1 MFKILDCTLR
11 DGGYYTNWDFSP
23 EVIDAYI
30 QAMNQLPIDYLEIG
44 YRNIPSKVYLGKL
57 GYSPVSVL
65 RHLRAM
71 CAKKLVVMLN
81 EKDVRSTNLKYLLI
95 PIQGLVD
102 MVRLCISSR
111 CAQSLSSSALL
122 SSSSAVNLFLPLF
135 FLSPQYFDNAYPI

>member
-102 MVRLCISSR
+102 MV
-111 CAQSLSSSALL
+111 LL
-122 SSSSAVNLFLPLF
+122 ILITSIGHLH
-135 FLSPQYFDNAYPI
+135 

>member
-1 MFKILDCTLR
+1 MGRDRQGTLVSYRPDIKVLDCTLR

-81 EKDVRSTNLKYLLI
+81 EKDVRAAACRMAS
-95 PIQGLVD
+95 
-102 MVRLCISSR
+102 
-111 CAQSLSSSALL
+111 
-122 SSSSAVNLFLPLF
+122 
-135 FLSPQYFDNAYPI
+135 

>member
-57 GYSPVSVL
+57 GYSHPF
-65 RHLRAM
+65 
-71 CAKKLVVMLN
+71 
-81 EKDVRSTNLKYLLI
+81 
-95 PIQGLVD
+95 Q
-102 MVRLCISSR
+102 
-111 CAQSLSSSALL
+111 
-122 SSSSAVNLFLPLF
+122 F
-135 FLSPQYFDNAYPI
+135 